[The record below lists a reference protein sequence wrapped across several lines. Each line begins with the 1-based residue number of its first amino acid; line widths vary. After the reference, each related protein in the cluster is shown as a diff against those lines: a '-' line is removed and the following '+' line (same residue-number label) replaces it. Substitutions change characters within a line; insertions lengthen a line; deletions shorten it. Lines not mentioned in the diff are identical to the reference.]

1 MAHAVWTPALNI
13 GMIEPMK
20 GFRSS
25 PQARPGGRFRKAVA
39 TGLIGFMAATSC
51 AHADLKLPP
60 RPRGDP
66 PMRIVRVMSSDPAC
80 EPNCPEW
87 ISAEGRIV
95 LGTAGAFRKAIA
107 DLGGRRLPILISSH
121 GGSLGDALEM
131 GALIRERGIAVAVA
145 RTLIDN
151 CPERAPVCPAARGQA
166 ITGGAFCASACPLI
180 LAAGVERLVGPVPMV
195 GVHQITEVMKDKE
208 GAAQLTT
215 IKKIYEPGFAD
226 ATVERYLAA
235 MGVGDPVMSLLRKTP
250 AASIRWLSL
259 AEMSASHMATE
270 LLDAAAP
277 VLTTGA
283 NGLNG
288 RAFEGDPP
296 RPDPLIAKA
305 TASLPQE
312 GGGQGVRVEASLTY
326 RRGGGAVEVALDA
339 HEPAKPSA
347 GAASAGWTLA
357 GAGDP
362 VRLESAGLDPARA
375 AIPRE
380 RFCVLA
386 RDGKLV
392 LVSPDTPP
400 QQPVTL
406 ATASMEGFGA
416 LTDEACPQ

>member
-13 GMIEPMK
+13 GMIGPMK

-25 PQARPGGRFRKAVA
+25 PPARRNGRFRKAVA

-66 PMRIVRVMSSDPAC
+66 PMRVVRITSSDPAC

-87 ISAEGRIV
+87 ISLEGRIV
-95 LGTAGAFRKAIA
+95 VGTAGAFRKAIA

-121 GGSLGDALEM
+121 GGSLGDALQM
-131 GALIRERGIAVAVA
+131 GALIRERGLAVAVA

-226 ATVERYLAA
+226 AAVERYLAA
-235 MGVGDPVMSLLRKTP
+235 MGVGDPVMGLLRKTP

-259 AEMSASHMATE
+259 AEISASHMATE
-270 LLDAAAP
+270 LLDAAQP
-277 VLTTGA
+277 VLATGA

-296 RPDPLIAKA
+296 RPDPLTAKA
-305 TASLPQE
+305 TASAPQK
-312 GGGQGVRVEASLTY
+312 GGGPGVTIGATLTF
-326 RRGGGAVEVALDA
+326 RRGGGAVDVAIDA
-339 HEPAKPSA
+339 HEAAKT
-347 GAASAGWTLA
+347 GAAPANWMLT

-362 VRLESAGLDPARA
+362 LRLEPAGAAPARA
-375 AIPRE
+375 AMPRD
-380 RFCVLA
+380 RFCAIA
-386 RDGKLV
+386 RDSKLV
-392 LVSPDTPP
+392 ATPD
-400 QQPVTL
+400 
-406 ATASMEGFGA
+406 AGGA
-416 LTDEACPQ
+416 